1 MAQANSMNAETRE
14 RAGKGA
20 ARAVRRTG
28 RVPAVIYGNK
38 QTPMLISLDTIELK
52 HQTRTPGF
60 FARIFELKVNG
71 DTHRVL
77 AREIQLDP
85 VTDHPVHV
93 DFMRFSASTKLNVE
107 VKVNFINLD
116 ACPGLKTG
124 GVLNVVRRT
133 VELVCSAEN
142 IPETITADVAGLGI
156 GNSVRISNIKLPEG
170 VHPAITDRDFIVA
183 TIAAPTLLPTA
194 EEEAAA
200 KEGAA
205 DEKAEGDTAS
215 EGE

>member
-1 MAQANSMNAETRE
+1 MAQANSMTAEIRE

-20 ARAVRRTG
+20 ARATRRAG

-38 QTPMLISLDTIELK
+38 QPPMLISLDPVELK
-52 HQTRTPGF
+52 QQVRRLSF
-60 FARIFELKVNG
+60 FTRIFELKVKD

-93 DFMRFSASTKLNVE
+93 DFMRFSATTRLNVE
-107 VKVNFINLD
+107 VKVNFINMEL
-116 ACPGLKTG
+116 CPGLKAG

-133 VELVCSAEN
+133 VELICAAES
-142 IPETITADVAGLGI
+142 IPESITADIAGLGI
-156 GNSVRISNIKLPEG
+156 GSSLHISDIKLPEG
-170 VHPAITDRDFIVA
+170 VRPAIADRDFTIA
-183 TIAAPTLLPTA
+183 TIAAPTVLPTA
-194 EEEAAA
+194 EEEAAE

-205 DEKAEGDTAS
+205 DEKAEGEAAP